1 VARHVVGADS
11 SPVVTPG
18 TLALVST
25 PIGNLG
31 DLSPR
36 AAAVLGAV
44 DVVLAEDTRH
54 TRGLLTHLGLNTPL
68 ESLHAHNEAD
78 VSARIV
84 ARLVAGG
91 TAAVVSDAGTPL
103 VSDPGA
109 VLVSAAIAAGVPVMP
124 VPGASACLAAL
135 VASGFAPLP
144 FTCYGFLPRKG
155 PERSARL
162 SALVALPHTA
172 VVYEAPP
179 RLGET
184 LADVAAAGAGGRHA
198 VVARELTKKFEEFRR
213 GTVDALAAY
222 YAQVTPKGELVLVLE
237 GAPPAPPADA
247 AEVSRV
253 VAGLRASGLDA
264 RGIQRAL
271 MDQLGLSRN
280 AAYRAAHETEG

>member
-1 VARHVVGADS
+1 MLA
-11 SPVVTPG
+11 PG

-36 AAAVLGAV
+36 AAAVLGGV

-54 TRGLLTHLGLNTPL
+54 TRGLLSHLGLSTPL
-68 ESLHAHNEAD
+68 ESLHAHNEAEA
-78 VSARIV
+78 STRIV

-109 VLVSAAIAAGVPVMP
+109 LLVSAAVAAGVTVVP

-135 VASGFAPLP
+135 VASGFAPMP

-155 PERSARL
+155 PERAERL
-162 SALVALPHTA
+162 KALVLAPHTTI
-172 VVYEAPP
+172 VYEAPP
-179 RLGET
+179 RVGET
-184 LADVAAAGAGGRHA
+184 LADLADAGAGGRRV

-213 GTVDALAAY
+213 GTVRELAAY
-222 YAQVTPKGELVLVLE
+222 YGEVTPKGELVLVLD

-247 AEVSRV
+247 ADVAQV
-253 VAGLRASGLDA
+253 VADLRASGLDA
-264 RGIQRAL
+264 RAIQRAL

-280 AAYRAAHETEG
+280 AAYKAAHETEG